1 MKVQFEK
8 KPEKKI
14 ISIDQLETEA
24 AEEANGILES
34 FKQRAANENERL
46 LDATDSEFWVAV
58 CFQTRAQ
65 KDEFLQKSGLSK
77 IGDKYLD
84 GMKVAK
90 QMGIKLETPVPPER
104 RIQKFG
110 GGYMKRIIG
119 K

>member
-1 MKVQFEK
+1 MKVQSK
-8 KPEKKI
+8 ADTKNKI
-14 ISIDQLETEA
+14 VSIDELESEA
-24 AEEANGILES
+24 AAESNEILES

-58 CFQTRAQ
+58 CFQTREQ
-65 KDEFLQKSGLSK
+65 KDEFLRKSGLQK

-84 GMKVAK
+84 GIKVAK
-90 QMGIKLETPVPPER
+90 QMGIALDTPVPPER

-110 GGYMKRIIG
+110 GGYTKRIIG